1 MGGWGRDYLILVIL
15 TDINGLIWGCMLLA
29 RAIFLEILLLLT
41 FTHNLCDDACEEPLW
56 IYILSAF

>member
-1 MGGWGRDYLILVIL
+1 MGARLSYFCDI
-15 TDINGLIWGCMLLA
+15 DINGLIWGCMLLA

-56 IYILSAF
+56 IYTLSAF